1 MPNFD
6 YLGKERNGKLINGT
20 IEAANKEEAINL
32 LSLKGLTPIKVS
44 QIKTGLGNINI
55 GGRVKQKE
63 KIILTR
69 QIATL
74 INAGIPIAQSFSII
88 EKQIGNPLLK
98 GIVSGIGKDL
108 QGGSSLADAL
118 KKHPKVFG
126 EVFVNMIAAGETSG
140 NLDETLE
147 RLADQMEKDAATI
160 GKVKGALIYPATILT
175 AAIGAIIFLMIKVV
189 PQIAGIFS
197 ESGEQLPFNTRLLL
211 GISNILRDYIFLL
224 IIGGTGAALVTNKV
238 FLKQEKTKMA
248 INRFLLKLPLIK
260 DIIIKLN
267 IARFS
272 RTLASLLKSGIP
284 VIQAFEIVSGS
295 LSSPIFKKDLEIAKG
310 SIKNGQRI
318 SDSLKQ
324 CESFPLMVTEMI
336 SVGEETGNIEA
347 ILEKLADFHEK
358 ELESLIANL
367 SSVLE
372 PLIMVLLGGAIGF
385 IVMSILQPIYQMSE
399 MI

>member
-6 YLGKERNGKLINGT
+6 YLGKEKDGQVISGT
-20 IEAANKEEAINL
+20 IEGADKEEAINL
-32 LSLKGLTPIKVS
+32 LSAKGLTPIK
-44 QIKTGLGNINI
+44 ITEKKKGIGNISF

-88 EKQIGNPLLK
+88 ERQIGNPYLK
-98 GIVSGIGKDL
+98 EIVSGIGKDL
-108 QGGSSLADAL
+108 QGGSSLAESL
-118 KKHPKVFG
+118 RKYPKVFS
-126 EVFVNMIAAGETSG
+126 EIFSNMIAAGEASG

-147 RLADQMEKDAATI
+147 RLANQMEKDAATI
-160 GKVKGALIYPATILT
+160 GKVKGALIYPSTILT

-211 GISNILRDYIFLL
+211 GISNVLRDYIIFLL
-224 IIGGTGAALVTNKV
+224 IGGAGVLVLTNKV
-238 FLKQEKTKMA
+238 LLKRENTRMA
-248 INRFLLKLPLIK
+248 MNKFLLKVPLVK

-272 RTLASLLKSGIP
+272 RTLSSLLKSGIP
-284 VIQAFEIVSGS
+284 VIEAIDIVSGS
-295 LSSPIFKKDLEIAKG
+295 LSSPVFKKDLELAKG

-324 CESFPLMVTEMI
+324 CDSFPLMVTEMI
-336 SVGEETGNIEA
+336 SVGEETGSIEE

-358 ELESLIANL
+358 ELESLVANL